1 MIKEKLKRNTLFYK
15 IYLYYQIYLKEK
27 PFIKRKTYSQ
37 WGEDLIIEKYFENK
51 IGKYVDIGC
60 FHPIRHSNTCL
71 LYNKGWS
78 GTNIDLNPT
87 SIELFNIVRKE
98 DNNILA
104 TLSDETN
111 KEVNI
116 FFEHNFSPINSLH
129 FKNFSSDKKKYLKK
143 KVLTKKFSD
152 LVNFNF
158 DFLNIDC
165 EGEDLNI
172 LKTIDFKK
180 FTPDLICIEINSD
193 EENYEFKIYSLLK
206 EYNYKKLCVKNYSHI
221 FEKQYIKN

>member
-1 MIKEKLKRNTLFYK
+1 M
-15 IYLYYQIYLKEK
+15 YYQIFLKEK
-27 PFIKRKTYSQ
+27 SFIKRKTYSQ
-37 WGEDLIIEKYFENK
+37 WGEDLIIENILKIKLENMLTLDAF
-51 IGKYVDIGC
+51 IQFD
-60 FHPIRHSNTCL
+60 SNTCL

-87 SIELFNIVRKE
+87 SIELFNIVRKG

-111 KEVNI
+111 KEVDI
-116 FFEHNFSPINSLH
+116 FFEHNFSSINSLH
-129 FKNFSSDKKKYLKK
+129 FKNFSSDKKKYIKK
-143 KVLTKKFSD
+143 RALTKKFSD
-152 LVNFNF
+152 LINSNF

-180 FTPDLICIEINSD
+180 FTPNLICIEINSD
-193 EENYEFKIYSLLK
+193 EKNYELKIYSLLK

-221 FEKQYIKN
+221 FEKQVIKN

>member
-1 MIKEKLKRNTLFYK
+1 MIKEKLKRNTLIYK

-27 PFIKRKTYSQ
+27 SFIKRRTYSQ
-37 WGEDLIIEKYFENK
+37 WGEDLVIEKYFKNK

-71 LYNKGWS
+71 LYNKGWR

-87 SIELFNIVRKE
+87 SIELFNIVRRE
-98 DNNILA
+98 DKNILA
-104 TLSDETN
+104 TLSDKNN
-111 KEVNI
+111 KEVDI

-129 FKNFSSDKKKYLKK
+129 LKNFDSKKKNYFKK
-143 KVLTKKFSD
+143 KAFTKKFSE
-152 LVNFNF
+152 LINFNF

-180 FTPDLICIEINSD
+180 FTPNLICIEINSD
-193 EENYEFKIYSLLK
+193 EKNYKHRVYSLLK
-206 EYNYKKLCVKNYSHI
+206 EYNYQMLCVKNFSHI
-221 FEKQYIKN
+221 FEKGLR

>member
-1 MIKEKLKRNTLFYK
+1 MIKEKLKRNTLIYK

-27 PFIKRKTYSQ
+27 SFIKRKTYSQ

-87 SIELFNIVRKE
+87 SIELFNIVRKG

-104 TLSDETN
+104 TLSDEAN

-129 FKNFSSDKKKYLKK
+129 LKNFSSDKKRYFKK
-143 KVLTKKFSD
+143 RVLTKKFSD

-180 FTPDLICIEINSD
+180 FTPNLICVEINSD
-193 EENYEFKIYSLLK
+193 EKNYELKIYNLLK

-221 FEKQYIKN
+221 FEKQVI

>member
-1 MIKEKLKRNTLFYK
+1 MIKEKLKRNTLIYK

-27 PFIKRKTYSQ
+27 SFIKRRTYSQ
-37 WGEDLIIEKYFENK
+37 WGEDLVIEKYFKNK

-71 LYNKGWS
+71 LYNKGWR

-87 SIELFNIVRKE
+87 SIELFNIVRRE
-98 DNNILA
+98 DKNILA
-104 TLSDETN
+104 TLSDKNN
-111 KEVNI
+111 KEVDI
-116 FFEHNFSPINSLH
+116 FFEHNFSPINSLNL
-129 FKNFSSDKKKYLKK
+129 KNFDSDKKNYFKK
-143 KVLTKKFSD
+143 KAFTKKFSE
-152 LVNFNF
+152 LINFNF

-180 FTPDLICIEINSD
+180 FTPNLICIEINSD
-193 EENYEFKIYSLLK
+193 EKNYKHRVYSLLK
-206 EYNYKKLCVKNYSHI
+206 EYNYQKLCVKNFSHI
-221 FEKQYIKN
+221 FEKRS

>member
-1 MIKEKLKRNTLFYK
+1 MIKEKLKRNTLIYK
-15 IYLYYQIYLKEK
+15 IYLYYQIFLKEK
-27 PFIKRKTYSQ
+27 SFIKRKTYSQ
-37 WGEDLIIEKYFENK
+37 WGEDLIIEKYFKNK

-87 SIELFNIVRKE
+87 SIELFNIVRKG

-104 TLSDETN
+104 TLSDEAN
-111 KEVNI
+111 KEVSI
-116 FFEHNFSPINSLH
+116 FFEHNFSSINSLH
-129 FKNFSSDKKKYLKK
+129 FKNFSSDKKKYFKK
-143 KVLTKKFSD
+143 RSLTKKFSD
-152 LVNFNF
+152 LINFNF

-172 LKTIDFKK
+172 LKTIDFKR
-180 FTPDLICIEINSD
+180 FTPNLICIEINSD
-193 EENYEFKIYSLLK
+193 EKNYEFKIYSFLK
-206 EYNYKKLCVKNYSHI
+206 EYNYKILCVKNYSHI
-221 FEKQYIKN
+221 FEKQNIKN